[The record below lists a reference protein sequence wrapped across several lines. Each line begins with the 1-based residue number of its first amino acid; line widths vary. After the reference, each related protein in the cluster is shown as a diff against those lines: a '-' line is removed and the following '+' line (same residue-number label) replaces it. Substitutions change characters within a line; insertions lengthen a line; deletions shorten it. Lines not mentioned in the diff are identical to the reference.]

1 MPAFE
6 TVVFDLDGTL
16 LDTLDDLHLSTN
28 AALAAHDMPAR
39 TLDEV
44 RRFVGNGIALLIHR
58 AVPEGTP
65 ADVEAAVLADFRRH
79 YGAHC
84 EDHTGP
90 YPGIPELLAHLHAAG
105 VRVAVVSNKADFAV
119 QELVARQFPDTFDA
133 VLGECEER
141 GVRKK
146 PAPDMVE
153 TALKRMGAAAG
164 APSQDDPSPADRATL
179 AYVGDSE
186 VDVATAA
193 NVGCACVGCAWG
205 FRGRESL
212 LASGATVVVDTPA
225 ELERVLLAGK

>member
-16 LDTLDDLHLSTN
+16 LDTLNDLHLSTN

-90 YPGIPELLAHLHAAG
+90 YPGIPELLAHLRAAG

-153 TALKRMGAAAG
+153 AALKRMGAAAG
-164 APSQDDPSPADRATL
+164 APGQGDPSPTDHATL

>member
-90 YPGIPELLAHLHAAG
+90 YPGIPELLAHLRAAG

-153 TALKRMGAAAG
+153 AALKRMGAAAG
-164 APSQDDPSPADRATL
+164 APGQSGPSPADRATL